1 VRARSRLSSRH
12 PCRRR
17 SARGSQR
24 GSSPTPCEERDPRGR
39 VQLRGNGPGRDH
51 GDDVRQPPR
60 GRHVAADPGSCGLW
74 WSPTPPRSRQVFRI
88 LSSASP
94 GAPQD
99 QMRPRRP
106 SSAALLR
113 NHKLNRYRCRPR
125 RGIST
130 TSPAFP
136 WCRVAA
142 AALGALRARHLL
154 DLLWPLQSAPLG
166 SFWFCWA
173 INPFANLALRWD
185 SHGSA
190 RRPLWTGQLL
200 EPCPKWCP
208 TTLI

>member
-1 VRARSRLSSRH
+1 VRARSRLSSRR

-24 GSSPTPCEERDPRGR
+24 GSSPTPCEEHDPRGR
-39 VQLRGNGPGRDH
+39 GQLRGNGPGRDH
-51 GDDVRQPPR
+51 GDDVRQAPR
-60 GRHVAADPGSCGLW
+60 GRHVAADPRSCGLW

-94 GAPQD
+94 GAFQD

-106 SSAALLR
+106 SSAALLQSY
-113 NHKLNRYRCRPR
+113 KLNGDRCRPR

-136 WCRVAA
+136 RCRVAA

-154 DLLWPLQSAPLG
+154 DLYGPSSQRLWVAS
-166 SFWFCWA
+166 
-173 INPFANLALRWD
+173 
-185 SHGSA
+185 GSA
-190 RRPLWTGQLL
+190 GQSTLSQTWRFDGILTDRPDGPLWTGQLL
-200 EPCPKWCP
+200 DPCPKWCP